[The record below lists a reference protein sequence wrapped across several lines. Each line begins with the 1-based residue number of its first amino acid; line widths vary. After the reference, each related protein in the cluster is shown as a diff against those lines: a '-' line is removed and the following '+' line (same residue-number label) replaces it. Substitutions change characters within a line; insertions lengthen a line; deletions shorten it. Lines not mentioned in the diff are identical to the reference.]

1 MGCNFDVVKH
11 LLARPDVEAAPY
23 NNYGH
28 EDVVERLLTV
38 LGANADAALRMALGF
53 DHRLIV
59 NFLLTLPDIEYIQ
72 Y

>member
-11 LLARPDVEAAPY
+11 LLTRPDVDAAAS

-28 EDVVERLLTV
+28 EEVVKRLLTA
-38 LGANADAALRMALGF
+38 LGANANAALRMALGF
-53 DHRLIV
+53 NHRLIA
-59 NFLLTLPDIEYIQ
+59 NLLLTLPDIEYIQ